1 MPNARC
7 PLWPMPDAR
16 CPMPDARSVPHLSEK
31 GYSIAIPQQQRRFL
45 SAVSA
50 VLTSS
55 FISQFIWLFVENQP
69 VVAQTSA
76 YCQLSKEQVNQK
88 EDLRRAALSGKPE
101 SQQAYFAILNKH
113 TRESA
118 ECRQKTWPQTQAVWL
133 RLYPCDVRAGE
144 LDRVLD
150 KVVNKGY
157 NQVYIEVFYD
167 GQVLLPPADNP
178 TAWPSVVRNRGYEKY
193 DLLENAIAKGKQ
205 RGLKVYAWL
214 FTMNF
219 GYTYSQRSDRQQTLA
234 KDGQNQTSLTVVQD
248 AGINDDSGEVPGN
261 QAFIDP
267 YNPQA
272 RQDYSLLVNQVL
284 KRRPQGMLFDY
295 IRYLRGVG
303 PASVATK
310 VKDLWIYGSASQQ
323 ALLQR
328 ANNQQGRD
336 LIQRYLTKGFI
347 NVADVQ
353 AVVKQYPTEKEP
365 LWQGRIPKPIA
376 TPKPTPTPPPK
387 KINFIATT
395 VAQNPTNSQ
404 PNISTP
410 TPKLTPT
417 PTPKPTPMLPDTGTL
432 QKDLWKLSVAHAVQ
446 GVLDFFSMAI
456 QPAQKMGIPV
466 GAVFFPNGNQTI
478 NQGGFDSRLQPW
490 DRFPASVEFHA
501 MSYGNCGDTSCI
513 VPQVQRTLS
522 LAPPGV
528 KIIPAI
534 AGDWGKSLKNRPSL
548 EIQMQ
553 AIRAAT
559 PQINAVSHFSFGW
572 QEPEDERARQTCRL

>member
-1 MPNARC
+1 MKF
-7 PLWPMPDAR
+7 
-16 CPMPDARSVPHLSEK
+16 VPTR
-31 GYSIAIPQQQRRFL
+31 IAIPQHQRRFL

-55 FISQFIWLFVENQP
+55 FISQLIWPLIENQP
-69 VVAQTSA
+69 AVAQASA

-167 GQVLLPPADNP
+167 GQVLLPAADNP

-219 GYTYSQRSDRQQTLA
+219 GYTYAQRSDRQQVLA
-234 KDGQNQTSLTVVQD
+234 KNGQNQTSLTVVQD

-303 PASVATK
+303 SASVATK
-310 VKDLWIYGSASQQ
+310 VKDLWIYGPASQQ

-353 AVVKQYPTEKEP
+353 AVVKQYPNEKEP

-376 TPKPTPTPPPK
+376 TPKPTPKPTPTPPPK

-395 VAQNPTNSQ
+395 VDPNPINSQ
-404 PNISTP
+404 PTISTP
-410 TPKLTPT
+410 TPKL
-417 PTPKPTPMLPDTGTL
+417 TPKPTPMLPDTGTL

-446 GVLDFFSMAI
+446 GVLDFFGIAI

-490 DRFPASVEFHA
+490 DRFPASAEFHA
-501 MSYGNCGDTSCI
+501 MSYGNCGNVSCI

-522 LAPPGV
+522 LAPPGA
-528 KIIPAI
+528 KIIPVI

-572 QEPEDERARQTCRL
+572 QEPEDERARQSCRF

>member
-1 MPNARC
+1 M
-7 PLWPMPDAR
+7 
-16 CPMPDARSVPHLSEK
+16 K
-31 GYSIAIPQQQRRFL
+31 IAPTRIANFQHQRRFL
-45 SAVSA
+45 SAVTA
-50 VLTSS
+50 VLASS
-55 FISQFIWLFVENQP
+55 FVCQFIENQP
-69 VVAQTSA
+69 AFAETSA

-101 SQQAYFAILNKH
+101 SQQAYFAVLNKH
-113 TRESA
+113 AREIA
-118 ECRQKTWPQTQAVWL
+118 ECRQKTWPETQAVWL

-157 NQVYIEVFYD
+157 NQVYVEVFYD
-167 GQVLLPPADNP
+167 GQVLLPAADNP
-178 TAWPSVVRNRGYEKY
+178 TAWPAVVRNRGYEKY
-193 DLLENAIAKGKQ
+193 DLLEKAIAKGKQ

-219 GYTYSQRSDRQQTLA
+219 GYTYAQRSDRQQTLA
-234 KDGQNQTSLTVVQD
+234 LNGKKQTSLTVVQD
-248 AGINDDSGEVPGN
+248 AGINDDFGEVPGN

-267 YNPQA
+267 YSPQA
-272 RQDYSLLVNQVL
+272 RQDYTLLVNQIV

-310 VKDLWIYGSASQQ
+310 VQDLWIYGSASQQ
-323 ALLQR
+323 VLLQR
-328 ANNQQGRD
+328 ASNQQGRD

-347 NVADVQ
+347 NTNDVQ
-353 AVVKQYPTEKEP
+353 AVVKQYPTELEP
-365 LWQGRIPKPIA
+365 LWQGRIPRPIA
-376 TPKPTPTPPPK
+376 VVTPVPK
-387 KINFIATT
+387 KPNAAATT
-395 VAQNPTNSQ
+395 ASKNPATKQ
-404 PNISTP
+404 PN
-410 TPKLTPT
+410 TPT
-417 PTPKPTPMLPDTGTL
+417 PTPTPTRPLPDTGIL
-432 QKDLWKLSVAHAVQ
+432 QKDLWQLSIGHAVQ
-446 GVLDFFSMAI
+446 GILDFFGMAT

-466 GAVFFPNGNQTI
+466 GAVFFPNGNQKI

-501 MSYGNCGDTSCI
+501 MSYGNCGDVSCI

-522 LAPPGV
+522 LAPAGA

-548 EIQMQ
+548 EVQMQ
-553 AIRAAT
+553 AIRSAT

>member
-1 MPNARC
+1 MKFAPTR
-7 PLWPMPDAR
+7 
-16 CPMPDARSVPHLSEK
+16 
-31 GYSIAIPQQQRRFL
+31 IAIPQHQRRFVNV
-45 SAVSA
+45 VSA

-55 FISQFIWLFVENQP
+55 LISQLIWPFIANQP
-69 VVAQTSA
+69 AVAQTSA

-113 TRESA
+113 ARESA

-133 RLYPCDVRAGE
+133 RLYPCDIRAGE
-144 LDRVLD
+144 LDRVFD

-167 GQVLLPPADNP
+167 GQVLLPAADNP

-219 GYTYSQRSDRQQTLA
+219 GYTYAQRPDRQQVLA
-234 KDGQNQTSLTVVQD
+234 KNGQNQTSLTVAQD
-248 AGINDDSGEVPGN
+248 AGINNDSGEVPGN

-310 VKDLWIYGSASQQ
+310 VKDLWIYGPASQQ

-328 ANNQQGRD
+328 ASNQQGRD

-376 TPKPTPTPPPK
+376 TPKPTPKPTSQN
-387 KINFIATT
+387 INFIAST
-395 VAQNPTNSQ
+395 AISSSTNGKQ
-404 PNISTP
+404 TI
-410 TPKLTPT
+410 LT
-417 PTPKPTPMLPDTGTL
+417 PTPKPTPKPTPTPILPDTGTL

-446 GVLDFFSMAI
+446 GVIEFFGMAI

-490 DRFPASVEFHA
+490 DRFPAAAEFHA
-501 MSYGNCGDTSCI
+501 MSYGNCGDVSCI

-522 LAPPGV
+522 LAPPGA

-534 AGDWGKSLKNRPSL
+534 AGDWGKPLKNRPSL
-548 EIQMQ
+548 EVQMQ

>member
-1 MPNARC
+1 MKIAPTR
-7 PLWPMPDAR
+7 
-16 CPMPDARSVPHLSEK
+16 
-31 GYSIAIPQQQRRFL
+31 IAISQKQRRFL

-55 FISQFIWLFVENQP
+55 FVSQLIWPFIENQP
-69 VVAQTSA
+69 AFAQTSA
-76 YCQLSKEQVNQK
+76 YCQLAKEQVNQK

-101 SQQAYFAILNKH
+101 SQQAYFAVLNKH
-113 TRESA
+113 ARQIA

-157 NQVYIEVFYD
+157 NQVYIETFYD
-167 GQVLLPPADNP
+167 GQVLLPVADNP
-178 TAWPSVVRNRGYEKY
+178 TAWPSVLRNPGYEKY
-193 DLLENAIAKGKQ
+193 DLLEKAIAKGKQ

-219 GYTYSQRSDRQQTLA
+219 GYTYSQREDRQQALA
-234 KDGQNQTSLTVVQD
+234 KNGQNQTSLTVVED
-248 AGINDDSGEVPGN
+248 GVINDEFGEVPGN

-267 YNPQA
+267 YSTQG

-303 PASVATK
+303 AASVSTK
-310 VKDLWIYGSASQQ
+310 VQDLWIYGSASQQ

-328 ANNQQGRD
+328 ASNQQGRD
-336 LIQRYLTKGFI
+336 LIQRYLTKGFV
-347 NVADVQ
+347 NTNDVQ
-353 AVVKQYPTEKEP
+353 AVVKQYPTEQEP
-365 LWQGRIPKPIA
+365 LWQGRTPRPILVA
-376 TPKPTPTPPPK
+376 TPVALRQNST
-387 KINFIATT
+387 ATT
-395 VAQNPTNSQ
+395 AATTASKKPATGRQNVPT
-404 PNISTP
+404 
-410 TPKLTPT
+410 LTPT
-417 PTPKPTPMLPDTGTL
+417 PTPTPTPKLPDTGTL
-432 QKDLWKLSVAHAVQ
+432 QKDLWQLSVAHAVQ
-446 GVLDFFSMAI
+446 GILDFFGMAI
-456 QPAQKMGIPV
+456 QPAQRMGMPV

-490 DRFPASVEFHA
+490 DRFPAAVEFHA
-501 MSYGNCGDTSCI
+501 MSYGNCGDVSCI

-522 LAPPGV
+522 LAPPGA

-534 AGDWGKSLKNRPSL
+534 AGDWGKPLKNRPSL
-548 EIQMQ
+548 EVQMR
-553 AIRAAT
+553 AIRSAT

-572 QEPEDERARQTCRL
+572 QEPEDERARQSCRW

>member
-1 MPNARC
+1 MKIAQN
-7 PLWPMPDAR
+7 
-16 CPMPDARSVPHLSEK
+16 
-31 GYSIAIPQQQRRFL
+31 SIAIKQRQRRFL
-45 SAVSA
+45 SAVTA
-50 VLTSS
+50 VFTCS
-55 FISQFIWLFVENQP
+55 FICPILGEIIENKP
-69 VVAQTSA
+69 AVAQSSA
-76 YCQLSKEQVNQK
+76 YCQFSKEQVNEK

-101 SQQAYFAILNKH
+101 SQQAYFSVLNKH
-113 TRESA
+113 AREIA
-118 ECRQKTWPQTQAVWL
+118 ECRQKNWPQTQAVWL

-167 GQVLLPPADNP
+167 GQVLLPVADNP
-178 TAWPSVVRNRGYEKY
+178 TTWPSVLRNRGYEKY

-219 GYTYSQRSDRQQTLA
+219 GYTYAQREDRQQALA
-234 KDGQNQTSLTVVQD
+234 KNGQNQTTLTVVQD
-248 AGINDDSGEVPGN
+248 GGINDDFGEVPGN
-261 QAFIDP
+261 QAFVDP
-267 YNPQA
+267 YSPQA

-303 PASVATK
+303 PASVVTK
-310 VKDLWIYGSASQQ
+310 VKDLWIYGPASQQ
-323 ALLQR
+323 VLLQR

-347 NVADVQ
+347 NVSDVQ

-365 LWQGRIPKPIA
+365 LWQGRIPQPIA
-376 TPKPTPTPPPK
+376 TPTPTPTPPPK
-387 KINFIATT
+387 KA
-395 VAQNPTNSQ
+395 NSRGLTAAKVPDNGK
-404 PNISTP
+404 PNVP
-410 TPKLTPT
+410 N
-417 PTPKPTPMLPDTGTL
+417 PTPKPTPKPTPTPKLPDTGTL

-446 GVLDFFSMAI
+446 GVLEFLGMAI
-456 QPAQKMGIPV
+456 QPAQRMGIPV

-478 NQGGFDSRLQPW
+478 NLGGFDSRLQPW
-490 DRFPASVEFHA
+490 DRFAASVEFHA
-501 MSYGNCGDTSCI
+501 MSYGNCGDVSCI
-513 VPQVQRTLS
+513 VPQVQRTVS
-522 LAPPGV
+522 LAPPGA

-548 EIQMQ
+548 EVQMQ
-553 AIRAAT
+553 AIRSAT

>member
-1 MPNARC
+1 MNFTPKRITVSQN
-7 PLWPMPDAR
+7 
-16 CPMPDARSVPHLSEK
+16 
-31 GYSIAIPQQQRRFL
+31 QRRTL
-45 SAVSA
+45 NIVSTI
-50 VLTSS
+50 LTSS
-55 FISQFIWLFVENQP
+55 LISQLIWLFIENQP
-69 VVAQTSA
+69 AVAQTSA
-76 YCQLSKEQVNQK
+76 YCQLSKEQVNKK

-101 SQQAYFAILNKH
+101 SQQAYFAVLNKH
-113 TRESA
+113 VREIA

-167 GQVLLPPADNP
+167 GQVLLPAADNP

-214 FTMNF
+214 FSMNF
-219 GYTYSQRSDRQQTLA
+219 GYTYSQRSDRQQVLA
-234 KDGQNQTSLTVVQD
+234 KNGQNQTSLTVPQD
-248 AGINDDSGEVPGN
+248 GGINNDSGEVPGN

-267 YNPQA
+267 YNAQA
-272 RQDYSLLVNQVL
+272 RQDYSLVVNQVL

-303 PASVATK
+303 PASVVTK

-347 NVADVQ
+347 NVADVE

-376 TPKPTPTPPPK
+376 TSTPTPPQ
-387 KINFIATT
+387 KINFT
-395 VAQNPTNSQ
+395 VTAVPKNSSNGKPT
-404 PNISTP
+404 I
-410 TPKLTPT
+410 LT
-417 PTPKPTPMLPDTGTL
+417 PTPKPTPKLTPKPTPTPILPDTGTL
-432 QKDLWKLSVAHAVQ
+432 QKDLWKLSVAHAAQ
-446 GVLDFFSMAI
+446 GILEFLGMAI
-456 QPAQKMGIPV
+456 QPAQRMGIPV

-501 MSYGNCGDTSCI
+501 MSYGNCGDVSCI

-522 LAPPGV
+522 LAPPGA

-534 AGDWGKSLKNRPSL
+534 AGDWGKVLKNRPSL
-548 EIQMQ
+548 EVQMQ
-553 AIRAAT
+553 AIHAAT

>member
-1 MPNARC
+1 MKFAPTR
-7 PLWPMPDAR
+7 
-16 CPMPDARSVPHLSEK
+16 
-31 GYSIAIPQQQRRFL
+31 IAIPQHQRRFL
-45 SAVSA
+45 NVVSA
-50 VLTSS
+50 VFTSS

-167 GQVLLPPADNP
+167 GQVLLPAADNP

-219 GYTYSQRSDRQQTLA
+219 GYTYSERSDRQQTLA

-376 TPKPTPTPPPK
+376 TP
-387 KINFIATT
+387 
-395 VAQNPTNSQ
+395 
-404 PNISTP
+404 
-410 TPKLTPT
+410 TPKLTPPQKINST
-417 PTPKPTPMLPDTGTL
+417 VNIVPKNPGNGKPNISIPTPNPTPKPTPIATPTPILPDTGTL

-446 GVLDFFSMAI
+446 GVLEFFGMAI

-466 GAVFFPNGNQTI
+466 GAVFFPNGNQII

-490 DRFPASVEFHA
+490 DRFPASAEFHA
-501 MSYGNCGDTSCI
+501 MSYGNCGDVSCI

-553 AIRAAT
+553 AIRSAT

>member
-1 MPNARC
+1 MKFAPTR
-7 PLWPMPDAR
+7 
-16 CPMPDARSVPHLSEK
+16 
-31 GYSIAIPQQQRRFL
+31 IAIPQQQRRFL
-45 SAVSA
+45 NVVSA

-55 FISQFIWLFVENQP
+55 LISQLIWPFIENQP
-69 VVAQTSA
+69 AIAQTSA

-113 TRESA
+113 ARESA

-167 GQVLLPPADNP
+167 GQVLLPAADNP

-219 GYTYSQRSDRQQTLA
+219 GYTYSQRSDRQQVLA
-234 KDGQNQTSLTVVQD
+234 KNGQNQTSLTVAQD

-376 TPKPTPTPPPK
+376 TP
-387 KINFIATT
+387 
-395 VAQNPTNSQ
+395 
-404 PNISTP
+404 
-410 TPKLTPT
+410 TPKLTPPQKINSTVNIVPKNPGNGKPTISISTPSPTLKPTPIAT
-417 PTPKPTPMLPDTGTL
+417 PTPILPDTGTL

-446 GVLDFFSMAI
+446 GVLEFFGMAI

-466 GAVFFPNGNQTI
+466 GAVFFPNGNQII

-490 DRFPASVEFHA
+490 DRFPASAEFHA
-501 MSYGNCGDTSCI
+501 MSYGNCGDVSCI

-534 AGDWGKSLKNRPSL
+534 AGDWGKPLKNRPSL

>member
-1 MPNARC
+1 MKFPPTR
-7 PLWPMPDAR
+7 
-16 CPMPDARSVPHLSEK
+16 
-31 GYSIAIPQQQRRFL
+31 IAIPQKQRRFL
-45 SAVSA
+45 TTTSA
-50 VLTSS
+50 VLISS
-55 FISQFIWLFVENQP
+55 FISQFTWLFVENQP

-101 SQQAYFAILNKH
+101 SQQAYFAVLNKH
-113 TRESA
+113 ARESA

-144 LDRVLD
+144 LDRVFD

-167 GQVLLPPADNP
+167 GQVLLPAADNP

-219 GYTYSQRSDRQQTLA
+219 GYTYAQRQDRQQALA
-234 KDGQNQTSLTVVQD
+234 KNGQNQTSLTVVQD

-310 VKDLWIYGSASQQ
+310 VKDLWIYGPASQQ

-376 TPKPTPTPPPK
+376 TQKPTPTPPPK
-387 KINFIATT
+387 KINFIAST
-395 VAQNPTNSQ
+395 VDPNPTNSQ
-404 PNISTP
+404 PTIS
-410 TPKLTPT
+410 T
-417 PTPKPTPMLPDTGTL
+417 PTPKPTPKPTPILPDIGTL

-446 GVLDFFSMAI
+446 GVLEFFSMAI

-466 GAVFFPNGNQTI
+466 GGVFFPNGNQTI

-490 DRFPASVEFHA
+490 DKFPASVEFHA
-501 MSYGNCGDTSCI
+501 MSYGNCGDVSCI
-513 VPQVQRTLS
+513 VPQVQRTVS
-522 LAPPGV
+522 IAPPGA

-534 AGDWGKSLKNRPSL
+534 AGDWGKPLKNRPSL

-553 AIRAAT
+553 AIRSAT